1 MLYTGICSQNYKVT
15 LKRDDTNAVLNI
27 SMYKKMDKIYS
38 KVYSVSHRIA
48 VSYEIFPLLLGYPK
62 SFLGLIR

>member
-27 SMYKKMDKIYS
+27 SMYKKN
-38 KVYSVSHRIA
+38 
-48 VSYEIFPLLLGYPK
+48 G
-62 SFLGLIR
+62 